1 MIWHLMNVPPT
12 ITWGMESASV
22 VPLAAPTVQVI
33 SNAAHATQDLN
44 LFPLWHL
51 NYVSANRDSSEQVI
65 LSMISWYAPYVTPV
79 HVWRVK
85 IQQRLALHVQ
95 LLLENF
101 YMIPNVLL
109 IAKSRQIQVLLVL
122 LIENAIL
129 VVKIALIV
137 SMQHFVIRWNVSGNL
152 MQVVLKL
159 SIMMVY
165 ARQCAHLMLCPIQSL
180 KIVITAAL
188 NVQNAKPR
196 QVIVK
201 FAS

>member
-1 MIWHLMNVPPT
+1 M
-12 ITWGMESASV
+12 
-22 VPLAAPTVQVI
+22 
-33 SNAAHATQDLN
+33 
-44 LFPLWHL
+44 
-51 NYVSANRDSSEQVI
+51 
-65 LSMISWYAPYVTPV
+65 
-79 HVWRVK
+79 K

-122 LIENAIL
+122 MIENAIL

-137 SMQHFVIRWNVSGNL
+137 SMQHFVIRRNVSGNL

-165 ARQCAHLMLCPIQSL
+165 ASQCAPPMLCPIQSL

-196 QVIVK
+196 
-201 FAS
+201 